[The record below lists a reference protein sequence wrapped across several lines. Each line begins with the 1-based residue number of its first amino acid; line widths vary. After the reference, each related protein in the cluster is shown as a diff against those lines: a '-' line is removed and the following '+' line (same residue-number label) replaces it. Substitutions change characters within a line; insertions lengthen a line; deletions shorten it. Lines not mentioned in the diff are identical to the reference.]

1 MVYKY
6 CNLKEYEQFCR
17 QGSLTL
23 GIGLVE
29 DGAVHRGSEE
39 GVAELQL
46 KVLVLD
52 LVLETK
58 QRRHF
63 SWTSFYRPS
72 NDYFS
77 AGPRSIDQAKMTFQL
92 NLVL

>member
-6 CNLKEYEQFCR
+6 CNLKEDEQFCR

-29 DGAVHRGSEE
+29 DGAVNRGSEE

-52 LVLETK
+52 LVL
-58 QRRHF
+58 
-63 SWTSFYRPS
+63 
-72 NDYFS
+72 
-77 AGPRSIDQAKMTFQL
+77 
-92 NLVL
+92 

>member
-1 MVYKY
+1 MYKY
-6 CNLKEYEQFCR
+6 CNLKEDEQFCR

-29 DGAVHRGSEE
+29 DGAVNRGSEE

-63 SWTSFYRPS
+63 SARGKVS
-72 NDYFS
+72 
-77 AGPRSIDQAKMTFQL
+77 SISRLCHFAAKF
-92 NLVL
+92 